1 MSVKKL
7 LFVTQFLLF
16 LLFNFFL
23 LLTIYQVTGKS
34 NSMRRLGYNEPK
46 YNSKEDFDPTLSRLN
61 TIDKISGYC
70 DSLYAEN
77 TYVNSAVRFEETYPI
92 VAANVV
98 RKRFYHGYSLYGFS
112 NNFMAM
118 MLEHISTEGL
128 SAIVIPDD
136 ILNYPYAAC
145 SQQSI
150 VLMEILKRKGFSS
163 RKVGFKGKNSGHFC
177 YEVYYNG
184 AWHFYDTDMEP
195 DVDVLNAYNHPG
207 IDFLARNPKILLQA
221 YSQYPEEKVLDI
233 FTNYSYG
240 KVNTFAAPRAI
251 IFQKITK
258 VFSYFTW
265 LLFLLAFIA
274 VRRKYLRF
282 SRQHV
287 RNNRIHFP
295 SIQPGTATIY
305 YPNYSA

>member
-1 MSVKKL
+1 MKKL
-7 LFVTQFLLF
+7 FFVLQFTLF

-23 LLTIYQVTGKS
+23 LITAYQLLSAPGAMK
-34 NSMRRLGYNEPK
+34 RLGYNEPK
-46 YNSKEDFDPTLSRLN
+46 YNNKEDYDPALSRLN
-61 TIDKISGYC
+61 TINKVSAYC
-70 DSLYAEN
+70 DSLYAEKTYTDN
-77 TYVNSAVRFEETYPI
+77 TIKFEESYPI
-92 VAANVV
+92 LAANVV
-98 RKRFYHGYSLYGFS
+98 RQRFYHGYSLYGFS

-136 ILNYPYAAC
+136 ILEYPYAAC

-163 RKVGFKGKNSGHFC
+163 RKVGFKGKKGGHFC

-195 DVDVLNAYNHPG
+195 DVAVLNAYNHPG
-207 IDFLARNPKILLQA
+207 IDYLSRNPNILLAA
-221 YSQYPEEKVLDI
+221 YHQYPKETVLDI
-233 FTNYSYG
+233 FTHYSYG

-258 VFSYFTW
+258 VLSYFTW
-265 LLFLLAFIA
+265 LLFLLLFIFA
-274 VRRKYLRF
+274 RRKYLRY

-295 SIQPGTATIY
+295 RLQPGTASIY